1 MVPFTIAS
9 ILGVAVAAAR
19 RRVRKGRQPKTVARL
34 PRHLGSGLVCSV
46 VAMLE
51 TRVQAVQWDV
61 EERLEICKVKGR
73 AGTVTGRAGGTV
85 TGIVGTVTGSI
96 VMMGG
101 SRVGMVRGSRVGMVA
116 GMAGMVTGMR
126 GVGMVAGRAGTV
138 TGRRWV
144 GMVDEEWL

>member
-1 MVPFTIAS
+1 M
-9 ILGVAVAAAR
+9 
-19 RRVRKGRQPKTVARL
+19 
-34 PRHLGSGLVCSV
+34 
-46 VAMLE
+46 E

-61 EERLEICKVKGR
+61 EAWVGLEICKVKGR

-85 TGIVGTVTGSI
+85 TGRVGMVAGSI

-116 GMAGMVTGMR
+116 GRVGTVTGMR

-138 TGRRWV
+138 IGRRGAGLIRHCLSV
-144 GMVDEEWL
+144 GGAAVSVVHHSPGCSRVARPRQHGRVDY